1 MRLARTIVAVMAILL
16 ALPGV
21 AAAHSSLAT
30 SDPADGSRLD
40 APPREVVLT
49 FESEL
54 RPGGSG
60 FVLTAPDGSV
70 AGEGT
75 LDLDV
80 AERNILRGAVDVSDP
95 GTYTVDWE
103 AVALD
108 GHPESG
114 SLTFAYV
121 SEPAQSGTPDTAV
134 QAPRGANVPAI
145 VGVLLLGAAAL
156 ASAIRVQ
163 LAARHA

>member
-21 AAAHSSLAT
+21 AAAHSSLST

-40 APPREVVLT
+40 DPPREVVLT
-49 FESEL
+49 FDGEL
-54 RPGGSG
+54 RPEGSG
-60 FVLTAPDGSV
+60 FVVTAPDGSEV
-70 AGEGT
+70 GEGA
-75 LDLDV
+75 LDLEI
-80 AERNILRGAVDVSDP
+80 AERNVLRGAVDVTDP
-95 GTYTVDWE
+95 GTYTVNWE

-114 SLTFAYV
+114 SLTFAYG
-121 SEPAQSGTPDTAV
+121 SESAGSGTPDTALP
-134 QAPRGANVPAI
+134 APAEDNVPADA
-145 VGVLLLGAAAL
+145 GVMLLAAAAL
-156 ASAIRVQ
+156 AFAIRVR